1 MKCILAHLKFL
12 NRRFS
17 DILWGSDLLASRF
30 FLAMASLTWA
40 FLLFW
45 PGDTFQRPTYTLM
58 GKFATEWVWACLFLV
73 QGGLALYSLLY
84 KSRNKFL
91 LLGDGILGCI
101 LWTGSCVA
109 MLLSVY
115 PPPAAISAEIIA
127 AFMSWWILVR
137 YPVDIEKKT
146 KEFSDS
152 VMIFPKKES

>member
-1 MKCILAHLKFL
+1 MKHLRYIK
-12 NRRFS
+12 RRIN
-17 DILWGSDLLASRF
+17 DILWGSDLIASRF
-30 FLAMASLTWA
+30 FLALASLMWA

-45 PGDTFQRPTYTLM
+45 PGDTFTRPTYTLM
-58 GKFATEWVWACLFLV
+58 GKFGGEWTWAFLFLI

-84 KSRNKFL
+84 KSRNRIL
-91 LLGDGILGCI
+91 LIGDGVLGCF

-137 YPVDIEKKT
+137 YPVDLEK
-146 KEFSDS
+146 
-152 VMIFPKKES
+152 